1 MRKIMH
7 TNPIFKIQNGKNEQS
22 FQDFQA
28 IQNILLSLINVSKQQ
43 YYSHISK
50 KLMDSST
57 RPKTYWSL

>member
-1 MRKIMH
+1 M
-7 TNPIFKIQNGKNEQS
+7 FKIQNGKNEQS